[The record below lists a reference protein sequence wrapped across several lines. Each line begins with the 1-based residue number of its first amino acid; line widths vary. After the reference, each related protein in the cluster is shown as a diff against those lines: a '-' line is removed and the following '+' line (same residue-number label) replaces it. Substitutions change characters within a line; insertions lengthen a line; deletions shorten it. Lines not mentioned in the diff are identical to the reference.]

1 MKKLLCAFFCTA
13 LLLLTSCGGDSQK
26 TMDMTAFSESV
37 LSSVEYDDELISLSD
52 KVAGNYYDL
61 EIDGL
66 EGYVIFVSSTSATT
80 NELAVFHCA
89 DSSAL
94 EATKSAVEARMKD
107 QREAYE
113 NYIPDELLRLDNALV
128 KTSGNYLL
136 FSVSDDNETVE
147 KLFDEALK

>member
-1 MKKLLCAFFCTA
+1 MKKLLCVLLSTV
-13 LLLLTSCGGDSQK
+13 LLLLAGCGGDSEK

-94 EATKSAVEARMKD
+94 EAAKSAVEARMKD